1 VQNEVR
7 ALGLSLLRKPV
18 KAAALRA
25 MLAQVQIR
33 RQAAAE

>member
-1 VQNEVR
+1 VR
-7 ALGLSLLRKPV
+7 ALGLALLRKPV

-25 MLAQVQIR
+25 LLTQVHVR